1 MIKPPP
7 GAVQFTFQKTFEIN
21 LRPELKYLIKICD
34 AKYTA
39 VSPNP
44 AVVPGTLLTL
54 NNNSGLSLVY
64 FNVCP
69 TQSQS
74 GPECVMS
81 GDKTR
86 PSDEAGEP
94 LPGGGAVQAVQ

>member
-1 MIKPPP
+1 MTIK
-7 GAVQFTFQKTFEIN
+7 VQIVANSK
-21 LRPELKYLIKICD
+21 RK
-34 AKYTA
+34 
-39 VSPNP
+39 
-44 AVVPGTLLTL
+44 